1 MKINAQHRLIVS
13 DWQPYPEYQRGNAP
27 DIFRIIKSALG
38 ISKAVSVAPRNF
50 NGYPGFIAFSESS
63 AQSLASKV
71 QSALE
76 SKGFSP
82 IKTRF
87 KYCTSIT
94 VQYEDKYGDA
104 YSVSCMLF
112 PSDLDETG
120 NIIGDNTII
129 HVQKGLV

>member
-1 MKINAQHRLIVS
+1 MKINAQHRLIAS
-13 DWQPYPEYQRGNAP
+13 DWESYPEYQRGNAP
-27 DIFRIIKSALG
+27 DIFRIITSTLG
-38 ISKAVSVAPRNF
+38 ISKALSVAPGNF
-50 NGYPGFIAFSESS
+50 AGYPGFIAFSESS
-63 AQSLASKV
+63 VQSLASKV
-71 QSALE
+71 ESALE
-76 SKGFSP
+76 SRGFSP
-82 IKTRF
+82 IKSRF
-87 KYCTSIT
+87 KYCTTIS